1 MESTSKQI
9 IDLLKELVYKWDNI
23 QQICDYVILWA
34 VLSGASDIH
43 LEPLTSFVRLRYRI
57 DGDLRE
63 ILEYQNFLHQWIV
76 ARFKILS
83 DLKID
88 ETRIPQDGR
97 ISKTIE
103 GKSLDLRVS
112 TLPTV
117 HWEKVVMRIVDKSKK
132 IPALNELWILGK
144 NLTLISKAIH
154 LPNGII
160 ITSGPTW
167 SWKSTTLY
175 SILTSLNDIDVNIMT
190 LEDPVENQVDG
201 VNQSQV
207 KPDIGYTFAYG
218 LRTALRQD
226 PDIIMVWEM
235 RDKETVDIAIE
246 ASLTWHLVLSTIHT
260 NSAAET
266 ITRVLN
272 MGVQPFLVP
281 ASFNVIIAQRLIRK
295 LCQSCKVPLTV
306 KEIGPATIT
315 NIKKSISITPKE
327 ELALRVG
334 DKLKNPIFYWPKPD
348 GCEICEWIGYK
359 WRVWIYEVLEIT
371 SWVKEMILSG
381 QSAFNINRQAI
392 QDGMISLEQDGIMK
406 ALNGLTSLEEVYAA
420 AKTQND

>member
-1 MESTSKQI
+1 MTSKEVI
-9 IDLLKELVYKWDNI
+9 ESLKEMFYKWDNV
-23 QQICDYVILWA
+23 QKICDYVVLGA

-43 LEPLTSFVRLRYRI
+43 LEPLTSYVRLRYRI

-97 ISKTIE
+97 VSQTID
-103 GKSLDLRVS
+103 GTSLDLRLS

-132 IPALNELWILGK
+132 IPELEKLGIEGR
-144 NLTLISKAIH
+144 NLRLIQKAIE

-160 ITSGPTW
+160 LNSGPTG

-175 SILTSLNDIDVNIMT
+175 SILTRLNDIDVNIMT

-201 VNQSQV
+201 INQSQV

-246 ASLTWHLVLSTIHT
+246 ASLTGHLVLSTIHT
-260 NSAAET
+260 NSSAET

-272 MGVQPFLVP
+272 MGVQPFLIP
-281 ASFNVIIAQRLIRK
+281 ASFNIIIAQRLVRR
-295 LCQSCKVPLTV
+295 LCPHCMKPIALKDMGSDMLN
-306 KEIGPATIT
+306 
-315 NIKKSISITPKE
+315 NIKNSINLTPKD
-327 ELALRVG
+327 ELIERAW
-334 DKLKNPIFYWPKPD
+334 DKLKNPVFYWATWCEKCD
-348 GCEICEWIGYK
+348 GLWYK
-359 WRVWIYEVLEIT
+359 WRIWIYEVLEIT
-371 SWVKEMILSG
+371 SWVKTLILKWE
-381 QSAFNINRQAI
+381 SAFNINKQAVL
-392 QDGMISLEQDGIMK
+392 DGMISLEQDGILK
-406 ALNGLTSLEEVYAA
+406 ALHGLTSLEEVYSAA
-420 AKTQND
+420 RTQNW